1 MILSQ
6 NQPTLKIK
14 YAVNTTGCNK
24 DWDFKELAKNFR
36 DTIGTIN
43 DVINHVK
50 KGHALCAGNLGGKW
64 RAKSNVVGSQWVLLD
79 IDNSGKDANGE
90 KCYEHQL
97 TLDEAL
103 EHPFIQRY
111 CALIYTT
118 ASHKPDWHKFRLVF
132 LLPEFVPGY
141 EIVEVLTRY
150 LMKHLPHDPA
160 CKDASR
166 VFYGSTEASFPL
178 VQPNVTLPYDWI
190 SEAIAVTEREKLEY
204 QKRIAEIEKRKAE
217 LRNRAESEGWD
228 TDALIQQALNYIPP
242 RQIGSGNYDESIKV
256 LMALNDY
263 YGAAEGQAIA
273 ERWSPSI
280 KGTTWNVGAKFRS
293 FRGRC
298 GISIGTLF
306 HVAKQYGFK
315 FPVRE
320 KKFKRERSNEQRDVE
335 IVEATSARLDKF
347 RKKISNALI
356 NPIRHITPRV
366 KRYVK
371 KPKVINYVPGQL
383 PTPEEWEKQG
393 KPKIQFENASERKQL
408 LQEATSKGWKHTLD
422 NSHPGLGKSYS
433 AGELTPCDLGVDK
446 LIYQDIN
453 HRNASTIT
461 VEDNFV
467 DIPVRNNGYKIDT
480 TRSTPSGQHYRV
492 RTKPGELPDTEGNCH
507 RTYLFDE
514 FRSKNY
520 SDTFDFEESTVSPIC
535 EGCPLEN
542 QCRFSSGNGYGFRFQ
557 KRTVIENSTKLR
569 SHPDTSPVKIFKS
582 NTDEG
587 KKESYRIARV
597 WEEAG
602 VSIKGVDSVEVTLK
616 DFDHTV
622 SEVALKTP
630 ETFEVLKPLFEVLRK
645 LLNKEIKPK
654 SKYGLS
660 NKELVELIKERY
672 VQDGKDLIGELVELK
687 TDGGLRALQAILR
700 PSLEFLA
707 EKDGIDFNSK
717 EAKDFKSLRW
727 VNRELEKSSARE
739 AGRKFLDLPLF
750 WLVDFIKALIG
761 KGSIRYE
768 RGKLSIYKS
777 NSKHCDLASNAEFN
791 LYLDATLTPEI
802 LRFKLG
808 IEEPILVVQQAP
820 PEYTNLKIVQ
830 VAGLGKLG
838 KQRSDS
844 LTKRVEALKS
854 QLKNN
859 HPDLKVLE
867 WKALSGDGEF
877 NHFADGR
884 GVNRFEGTSALASF
898 GIPYQNIGELAAH
911 YQVLSEAQIALNN
924 PNDDF
929 QLCVEQLTQAE
940 IVQEIGRLRANRRP
954 DEELTFYFC
963 ADYDLSFLAEHFSSA
978 TLIKVDAFAI
988 TPDAGTE
995 NQQNKLAILEAAKEL
1010 VNRGAKLT
1018 QQAIANTAEIT
1029 QGTVSKIASQFGGWS
1044 PLKKLFQS
1052 LLDSLYSVG
1061 NNFNGAK
1068 NVDKERD
1075 CIPELAAYLP
1085 TLASAEVSTLEAVE
1099 AMVDVLEVIGE
1110 TVFRQS
1116 LKYLDVAVRGKLLG
1130 KILPIDCVEAQII
1143 LELSPK

>member
-1 MILSQ
+1 M
-6 NQPTLKIK
+6 
-14 YAVNTTGCNK
+14 
-24 DWDFKELAKNFR
+24 
-36 DTIGTIN
+36 
-43 DVINHVK
+43 
-50 KGHALCAGNLGGKW
+50 
-64 RAKSNVVGSQWVLLD
+64 
-79 IDNSGKDANGE
+79 
-90 KCYEHQL
+90 
-97 TLDEAL
+97 
-103 EHPFIQRY
+103 
-111 CALIYTT
+111 
-118 ASHKPDWHKFRLVF
+118 
-132 LLPEFVPGY
+132 
-141 EIVEVLTRY
+141 
-150 LMKHLPHDPA
+150 
-160 CKDASR
+160 
-166 VFYGSTEASFPL
+166 
-178 VQPNVTLPYDWI
+178 
-190 SEAIAVTEREKLEY
+190 
-204 QKRIAEIEKRKAE
+204 
-217 LRNRAESEGWD
+217 
-228 TDALIQQALNYIPP
+228 
-242 RQIGSGNYDESIKV
+242 
-256 LMALNDY
+256 NDY

-293 FRGRC
+293 FRGRN

-306 HVAKQYGFK
+306 HIAKQYGFK
-315 FPVRE
+315 FPVPE
-320 KKFKRERSNEQRDVE
+320 KKFKRERSNEQRDLE
-335 IVEATSARLDKF
+335 IIEATSARLDKF
-347 RKKISNALI
+347 RKKISNTLI
-356 NPIRHITPRV
+356 NPIRHITPKV

-371 KPKVINYVPGQL
+371 KPKAINYVPGQL

-408 LQEATSKGWKHTLD
+408 LQEATSKGYKHALD

-453 HRNASTIT
+453 HRNPSTIT

-467 DIPVRNNGYKIDT
+467 DIPVRNNGYRIDT

-507 RTYLFDE
+507 RTYLFDA

-569 SHPDTSPVKIFKS
+569 SHPDTSPVKIYKS

-587 KKESYRIARV
+587 KKESYRVARV

-660 NKELVELIKERY
+660 NKELVELTKERY
-672 VQDGKDLIGELVELK
+672 AQDGKDLIEELGQLK
-687 TDGGLRALQAILR
+687 TGGGLRALQAILR

-739 AGRKFLDLPLF
+739 AGKEFLDLPLF
-750 WLVDFIKALIG
+750 WLVDFIKALISE
-761 KGSIRYE
+761 GSIRYE
-768 RGKLSIYKS
+768 RCKLSIYKH
-777 NSKHCDLASNAEFN
+777 NTKHCELASNAEFN

-802 LRFKLG
+802 LRLKLG

-859 HPDLKVLE
+859 HPDLKGLE

-884 GVNRFEGTSALASF
+884 GVNRFEDTSALASF

-929 QLCVEQLTQAE
+929 QLYVEQLTQAE

-963 ADYDLSFLAEHFSSA
+963 ADYDLSFLAEHFSGA

-988 TPDAGTE
+988 TPNAGTE
-995 NQQNKLAILEAAKEL
+995 NQQNKLAILKAAKEL

-1018 QQAIANTAEIT
+1018 QQTIANTAEIT
-1029 QGTVSKIASQFGGWS
+1029 QGTISKIASQFGGWS
-1044 PLKKLFQS
+1044 PLKKLFPT
-1052 LLDSLYSVG
+1052 LLDSLYSDW

-1068 NVDKERD
+1068 NVDEERE

-1085 TLASAEVSTLEAVE
+1085 TLASAEVSTLEAIE
-1099 AMVDVLEVIGE
+1099 AMVEVLEVTGE
-1110 TVFRQS
+1110 TIFRQL
-1116 LKYLDVAVRGKLLG
+1116 LKHLDVAVRGKLLG